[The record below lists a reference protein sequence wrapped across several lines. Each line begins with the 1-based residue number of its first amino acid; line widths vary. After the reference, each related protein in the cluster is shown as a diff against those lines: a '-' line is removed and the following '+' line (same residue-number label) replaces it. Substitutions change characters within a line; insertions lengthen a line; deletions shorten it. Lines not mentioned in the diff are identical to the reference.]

1 MPYLNGWLL
10 KNKRVLGPAYTAQEE
25 FENKDFT
32 LKTYHMFFRL
42 HAIRWRELKTEQ
54 LRAVLDLYL
63 MKVGQG
69 NHTIILFVST
79 SFSRSCVFKML
90 SDHTKTKSL
99 RFQIPPFDERFP
111 KAPFS

>member
-10 KNKRVLGPAYTAQEE
+10 KNKRVSGPAYTAQEE

-32 LKTYHMFFRL
+32 LKRNMFFRL
-42 HAIRWRELKTEQ
+42 HAIRRRKLKTEQ
-54 LRAVLDLYL
+54 LWAVFDLYL

-90 SDHTKTKSL
+90 SVHTKTKAFVFKFL
-99 RFQIPPFDERFP
+99 CFDELFP